1 MRMHSILYVRFSFLH
16 EFCSKKHH
24 RSCAITNLGV
34 LRFGD
39 VDEDLG
45 GGVHDVE
52 EAHDGGAVVGD
63 GGALVVVDELV
74 HPAGAQRGPHRVRHR
89 RARADV
95 ADHLRAAL
103 RRVRP
108 LLEQDDLRLHH
119 RRHGWWLRGGGAR
132 VWSEARDLGGARRRG
147 GRREKGFAV

>member
-1 MRMHSILYVRFSFLH
+1 M
-16 EFCSKKHH
+16 
-24 RSCAITNLGV
+24 
-34 LRFGD
+34 
-39 VDEDLG
+39 
-45 GGVHDVE
+45 HDVE

-74 HPAGAQRGPHRVRHR
+74 HPAGAQGGPHRVGHG

-132 VWSEARDLGGARRRG
+132 VWSEARDLGGARRKRPRG
-147 GRREKGFAV
+147 EGEEGKGFCGLGCEGPSQSPQQIGRAHV

>member
-1 MRMHSILYVRFSFLH
+1 M
-16 EFCSKKHH
+16 
-24 RSCAITNLGV
+24 
-34 LRFGD
+34 
-39 VDEDLG
+39 
-45 GGVHDVE
+45 HDVE
-52 EAHDGGAVVGD
+52 DAHDGGAVVGD

-95 ADHLRAAL
+95 AHHLRAAL

-119 RRHGWWLRGGGAR
+119 RRHGWRLRGGGVAR
-132 VWSEARDLGGARRRG
+132 VWSEGRRSERRERG
-147 GRREKGFAV
+147 EGQRREKGFEIGRAHV